1 MRKGSGYHNFST
13 PGRFRTSVLAVAL
26 AAVGWSSSAVAA
38 SRLVVVPVVVGGG
51 GDPDSALMIALAE
64 GLKQNPQWS
73 VEQGEGLPTLARFRA
88 EPQSPVDVSRLE
100 TEVNEAARKIGS
112 DAGAAVTALERI
124 RGELREGAKKAPLG
138 SKGDDLAYRAGGL
151 LVAAHLAAKESGK
164 AKQAA
169 ADTSLAFPGRTPDQL
184 ERVSAAAKQLLKE
197 APTGG
202 VKLTLVSRPEGCQIA
217 VNGVAA
223 GKAPVELSALA
234 DQPYWAEAHCDGGMV
249 ATPKRIVI
257 PASETTARQ
266 EVLDAEFERGF
277 AAEGLRR
284 LRFSSP
290 QERRSLEESYAR
302 RVSERFDADA
312 VVLASVGELSG
323 ADWLNA
329 RLYLRSGYLNRQ
341 GLVRLEANRAN
352 ALGRYLATGKDVPG
366 VLRPEEAG
374 ALVAAARSAPQVKEP
389 SVSPWYTDIA
399 GWSFLGVGAVAFGI
413 GQWGTNRADDKQAQ
427 ADALRGDSERQTQL
441 YRDAQS
447 GHFWS
452 GVARIGGL
460 LLASTGVILLL
471 VPEYNNTSSE
481 LFGLAPAPMPGGGG
495 LVLGGTF

>member
-1 MRKGSGYHNFST
+1 MRKRSAFG
-13 PGRFRTSVLAVAL
+13 VLLAVA
-26 AAVGWSSSAVAA
+26 GWSASAAAA

-51 GDPDSALMIALAE
+51 GDPDTALMLALAE

-73 VEQGEGLPTLARFRA
+73 VEQGEGLPALAKFRA
-88 EPQSPVDVSRLE
+88 EAQTPVDLSKTE
-100 TEVNEAARKIGS
+100 DEVNQAARKIGS
-112 DAGAAVTALERI
+112 DAAAAATALERI
-124 RGELREGAKKAPLG
+124 RGELREGAKKAALG
-138 SKGDDLAYRAGGL
+138 SKGDELSYRTGAL
-151 LVAAHLAAKESGK
+151 LVTAFLGAKESSK

-169 ADTSLAFPGRTPDQL
+169 SDTALAFPGRSPDQL

-197 APTGG
+197 APAGG
-202 VKLTLVSRPEGCQIA
+202 AKLTLVTRPDGCQVFI
-217 VNGVAA
+217 NGVAV
-223 GKAPVELSALA
+223 GKAPVELAALP
-234 DQPYWAEAHCDGGMV
+234 DQAYYGEARCDGGL
-249 ATPKRIVI
+249 ASLPKRIVVG
-257 PASETTARQ
+257 ASETARQ

-277 AAEGLRR
+277 VAEGLRR

-290 QERRSLEESYAR
+290 QERRALEESYAR

-341 GLVRLEANRAN
+341 GLVRLETNRAN

-366 VLRPEEAG
+366 VLKPEEAG
-374 ALVAAARSAPQVKEP
+374 ALVAAARSAPQAREP

-399 GWSFLGVGAVAFGI
+399 GWSFLGAGVVAFSI
-413 GQWGTNRADDKQAQ
+413 GQWGNNRADDKQTQ
-427 ADALRGDSERQTQL
+427 ADNLRGDSERQMQL

-481 LFGLAPAPMPGGGG
+481 LFGLAPAPLPGGGG